1 MVDGVKKMINYGMI
15 NMTNL
20 NEEDQNF
27 VSNMRVSI
35 EGEMEPEF
43 RDEML
48 LDLEVGVKYLSD
60 ARRNGDTR
68 QAVEIWDEWERKKLE
83 NEDLEGIV

>member
-1 MVDGVKKMINYGMI
+1 MINYGMI

>member
-1 MVDGVKKMINYGMI
+1 
-15 NMTNL
+15 MTNNNYL
-20 NEEDQNF
+20 SDEDRDYIA
-27 VSNMRVSI
+27 NMKVSI

-48 LDLEVGVKYLSD
+48 LDLEVGIKYLSE
-60 ARRNGDTR
+60 ARMNGDTR
-68 QAVEIWDEWERKKLE
+68 ATVEIWDEWERKKLE